1 MRIDTE
7 RNGHYFAV
15 KGALHCNHQDQKQ
28 LKKRAEK
35 GPAQRLRQ
43 RTAILILLILVLGFG
58 AAVLRLTYLTTI
70 QSSELQES
78 AVDLQLADT
87 TVSAK
92 RGTIYDANGNVLAES
107 ASVWQVVMSP
117 VNFKN
122 DKQRQAAAKGLSE
135 IFDLEY
141 NDVLDDTKQQSH
153 YVVVKRRI
161 ESDEREKVLELIDT
175 LKRIITVRALFSCL
189 TITRDITRKTALH
202 LP

>member
-1 MRIDTE
+1 MQSPGSKTT
-7 RNGHYFAV
+7 
-15 KGALHCNHQDQKQ
+15 Q
-28 LKKRAEK
+28 KRAEK

-122 DKQRQAAAKGLSE
+122 DKQRQAAAKVFRKFL
-135 IFDLEY
+135 
-141 NDVLDDTKQQSH
+141 
-153 YVVVKRRI
+153 
-161 ESDEREKVLELIDT
+161 T
-175 LKRIITVRALFSCL
+175 LNTTMCL
-189 TITRDITRKTALH
+189 TIQNSRAIMLLSKEESSRMSVKRFLNLLTL
-202 LP
+202 

>member
-1 MRIDTE
+1 MQSPGSK
-7 RNGHYFAV
+7 N
-15 KGALHCNHQDQKQ
+15 NS
-28 LKKRAEK
+28 KKRAEK

-107 ASVWQVVMSP
+107 ASLIL
-117 VNFKN
+117 
-122 DKQRQAAAKGLSE
+122 RQISIMYG
-135 IFDLEY
+135 F
-141 NDVLDDTKQQSH
+141 
-153 YVVVKRRI
+153 
-161 ESDEREKVLELIDT
+161 
-175 LKRIITVRALFSCL
+175 LKRAS
-189 TITRDITRKTALH
+189 KTAVLREISPIYFVAH
-202 LP
+202 SSAEIII

>member
-1 MRIDTE
+1 MQSPGSK
-7 RNGHYFAV
+7 N
-15 KGALHCNHQDQKQ
+15 NS
-28 LKKRAEK
+28 KKRAEK

-135 IFDLEY
+135 IL
-141 NDVLDDTKQQSH
+141 
-153 YVVVKRRI
+153 
-161 ESDEREKVLELIDT
+161 T
-175 LKRIITVRALFSCL
+175 LNTTMCL
-189 TITRDITRKTALH
+189 TIQNSRAIMLLSKEESSRMSVKRFLSLLTL
-202 LP
+202 